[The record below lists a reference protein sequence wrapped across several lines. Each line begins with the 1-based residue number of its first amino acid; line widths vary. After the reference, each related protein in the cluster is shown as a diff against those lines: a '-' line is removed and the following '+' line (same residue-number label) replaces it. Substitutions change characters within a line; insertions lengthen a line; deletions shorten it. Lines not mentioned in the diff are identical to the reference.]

1 MPLADTLLRLAGA
14 RLYLPKW
21 TARIMEEVA
30 RNLDANFGLTK
41 EQLAYRESEIRR
53 HFPEAWVDGYEDIIP
68 AMTNDAKDR
77 HVLAAAVRC
86 NAELIVTL
94 NRRDFPQAALEPY
107 SITAAGPST
116 FLRNL
121 YELDPKTVSTTI
133 ERQAAS
139 INKDVDYVLQRLA
152 VNAPTFVGLFR
163 EREVFG
169 R

>member
-21 TARIMEEVA
+21 SDHIMSEVN
-30 RNLDANFGLTK
+30 RNLAENFGLSAA
-41 EQLAYRESEIRR
+41 QLAYRASEIRR
-53 HFPEAWVDGYEDIIP
+53 HFPEAWVDGYDDLI
-68 AMTNDAKDR
+68 AVMTNHPKDR

-94 NRRDFPQAALEPY
+94 NAKDFAKTAVDPY
-107 SITAAGPST
+107 SITLAGPST

-121 YELDPKTVSTTI
+121 YELDSETVSTTI
-133 ERQAAS
+133 QRQAAS
-139 INKDVDYVLQRLA
+139 INKTVDYVLERLS
-152 VNAPTFVGLFR
+152 VNAPGFVSFLRSQAGL
-163 EREVFG
+163 G